1 MKELFVILLSTI
13 LVNNYMLARIMGTC
27 PFIGVSNQFDTA
39 MGMAAAVIF
48 VMSLAAA
55 VTWIVQYYLLIPLGL
70 GFLQTVAFILVIA
83 ALVQLIEMIILKM
96 SPTLYRALGIYLPLI
111 TTNCAVLG
119 VAVINIRDGYNFIE
133 AVISGT
139 GGGIGFSLVLIAMA
153 ALREK
158 LNTAPIAKSFKGFP
172 ITLIITAQMAMAFL
186 GFSGFNLEKLFG
198 LR

>member
-13 LVNNYMLARIMGTC
+13 LVNNYMLARIMGAC

-39 MGMAAAVIF
+39 MGMAAAVVF
-48 VMSLAAA
+48 VMSLASA
-55 VTWIVQYYLLIPLGL
+55 VTWLVQYYLLVPLGL

-119 VAVINIRDGYNFIE
+119 VAVINVRDGYNFIE

-158 LNTAPIAKSFKGFP
+158 LSTAPIAKSFKGFP
-172 ITLIITAQMAMAFL
+172 LTLIITAQMAMAFL